1 MKHFFSPLLGLS
13 IFSIASGY
21 LITLIPLRLTTMPEG
36 DDVMA
41 GFMGAIYY
49 AGLLAGSFRTEK
61 TVIRIGHIRSFAAF
75 MALLCAS
82 TLSLALFSDVYSW
95 LLLRFLNGLAIAG
108 IFVVIE
114 SWLLC
119 ESDHSNRG
127 RILAFYMVALYGSN
141 AVGQLLIGLY
151 DITSLL
157 PFIIIGGIF
166 SLSILPPALTKLPT
180 PTLEDAT
187 SLSLKALAKLTPS
200 GLLGCISGGMILGAL
215 YSLLPIQ
222 LAQSNDDGAIGVY
235 MAITMLGGML
245 LQYPVGYLSDF
256 IDRRKVLVAVSFFGT
271 LSCIAFILFA
281 NNSWID
287 GVLLFL
293 IGGATFTIYPVAISH
308 GCDHLNPEMTVAGTQ
323 GLLLGYSGGACL
335 GPIFG
340 GYFMECLSHGLMLYF
355 IAMTS
360 ATGLFFLIRISYRPI
375 IYSAEEQSFVAI
387 PRTTPVVAQIDPRAD
402 VASDFDSESPDSE
415 SVETVAETP

>member
-1 MKHFFSPLLGLS
+1 
-13 IFSIASGY
+13 
-21 LITLIPLRLTTMPEG
+21 
-36 DDVMA
+36 
-41 GFMGAIYY
+41 
-49 AGLLAGSFRTEK
+49 LAGSFRAEK

-82 TLSLALFSDVYSW
+82 TLSLALFNDVYSW
-95 LLLRFLNGLAIAG
+95 LVLRFLNGIAIAG

-119 ESDHSNRG
+119 ESEQNNRG

-141 AVGQLLIGLY
+141 ALGQFLVGVY
-151 DITSLL
+151 EVTSLL
-157 PFIIIGGIF
+157 PFFVIGAIF

-180 PTLEDAT
+180 PTLENST

-200 GLLGCISGGMILGAL
+200 GLIGCISGGMILSAL

-222 LAQSNDDGAIGVY
+222 LTKSGNDDTIGVY
-235 MAITMLGGML
+235 MAVTMLGGML

-271 LSCIAFILFA
+271 LSCIAFILLA

-287 GVLLFL
+287 GVRLFL

-308 GCDHLNPEMTVAGTQ
+308 GCDHLKPEMTVAGTQ

-340 GYFMECLSHGLMLYF
+340 GYFMDYLNHGLMIF
-355 IAMTS
+355 FATMTA

-375 IYSAEEQSFVAI
+375 IYTTEEQHFVAI

-402 VASDFDSESPDSE
+402 VDIMHTNELDAEDDVPESH
-415 SVETVAETP
+415 